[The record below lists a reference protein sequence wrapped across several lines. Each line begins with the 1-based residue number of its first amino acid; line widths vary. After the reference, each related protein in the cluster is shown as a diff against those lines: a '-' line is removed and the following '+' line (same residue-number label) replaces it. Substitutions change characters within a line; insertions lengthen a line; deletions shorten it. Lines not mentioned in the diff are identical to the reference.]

1 MKAFA
6 LGFLAAIVLLPL
18 GVLGYLRMGWAN
30 ARADSPPPVWES
42 RLMRAAVH
50 AAVARSAAGVTAPK
64 VASDEDRV
72 AGGKLYME
80 GCAGCH
86 GELGKPYAEERDHYP
101 RVPQVLHV
109 GTDYSEPQIYWIVK
123 HGIGMTAMSAY
134 GPFYSEEQLWAIA
147 AFLHDARSLPPGVA
161 DRILAKAAEGKPG
174 G

>member
-6 LGFLAAIVLLPL
+6 LGFAAAIVVLPL
-18 GVLGYLRMGWAN
+18 AALGYIRLGLTDVQ
-30 ARADSPPPVWES
+30 ADVPPRGWES

-64 VASDEDRV
+64 PASDEDRV

-86 GELGKPYAEERDHYP
+86 GELDKPYAEERDHYP

-109 GTDYSEPQIYWIVK
+109 GTDYTEAQVYWVVK

-147 AFLHDARSLPPGVA
+147 AFLHDARSLPPGVTG
-161 DRILAKAAEGKPG
+161 RILAKPAEGKPVG
-174 G
+174 